1 MRIRK
6 NAKLS
11 SFPPS
16 SSSSTPLRTCPAL
29 QTYVCQ
35 LNRSPWDVMSFSPP
49 PPQDSSN
56 PSQHQQH
63 HHQGNGISSAATSAS
78 EDSSEGEEKKME
90 DDSREERICKK
101 EAKQGH
107 SMEEIPAN
115 QRETPSRESESTAGT
130 RRRNRGRPAPAS
142 DYYYYYSGFGPLW
155 GKTRRGRRK
164 ERDGS
169 DGGHLK
175 WAPQSSTASTPTPS
189 SSSSSSS
196 SDHVNEEEDDG
207 VYRKRARKPMKSRSL
222 KSLL

>member
-11 SFPPS
+11 SFPP

-49 PPQDSSN
+49 PQDSSN

-63 HHQGNGISSAATSAS
+63 HHQGNGISFAAASDS
-78 EDSSEGEEKKME
+78 EDSSEGEEEKIE
-90 DDSREERICKK
+90 DDSREERKCKK

-107 SMEEIPAN
+107 SVEEIPAH
-115 QRETPSRESESTAGT
+115 QRETPSRESYSTAVT
-130 RRRNRGRPAPAS
+130 SRRNRGRAAPAS

-169 DGGHLK
+169 VGGHLK
-175 WAPQSSTASTPTPS
+175 WAPQSSTASTPTPPPP
-189 SSSSSSS
+189 SSSSSS